1 MYLREVGNLLNAIA
15 VPPNGYL
22 VVFPDFIQELVC
34 GSGDRRTEGLVQR
47 LVSAAIFKQKTNG
60 NGGMLHI
67 NARILLANA
76 VLEDC
81 EIVAADIR
89 NEVAPRV
96 LYEQFDS
103 HDVSVGIEINL
114 RFLTALFALE

>member
-1 MYLREVGNLLNAIA
+1 
-15 VPPNGYL
+15 
-22 VVFPDFIQELVC
+22 
-34 GSGDRRTEGLVQR
+34 
-47 LVSAAIFKQKTNG
+47 
-60 NGGMLHI
+60 MLHI
-67 NARILLANA
+67 NARIRLANA

-96 LYEQFDS
+96 LYEQLDS

-114 RFLTALFALE
+114 RFLTALFALDNDVDGRFGT